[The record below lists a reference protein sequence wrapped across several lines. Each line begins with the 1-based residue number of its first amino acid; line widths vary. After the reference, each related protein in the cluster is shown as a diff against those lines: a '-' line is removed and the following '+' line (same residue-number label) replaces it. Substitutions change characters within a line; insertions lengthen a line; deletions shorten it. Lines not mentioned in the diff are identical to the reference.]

1 VQATA
6 VTLREDAPGEKRLVA
21 YLVPT
26 QDREQDDAAWVAA
39 CRAGLTQRLPE
50 YMVPTAFVVLKALP
64 LTVNGKVD
72 RKALPAPDP
81 LQSDAA
87 YVAPR
92 TPTEQIIAD
101 IWADVLGVDKVG
113 VFDDFFALGGQSLL
127 ATQMVS
133 RIKRALKVDLS
144 LRTLFEAPTI
154 SALMLKMEHADSAIS
169 TLPPS
174 PVSRLLPSNL
184 VPIRPHGDLTP
195 LFLIHPIGGEVQY
208 AVELARYLDGNQ
220 PVYALAASGI
230 AVGEMP
236 HTSIREMAAAY
247 LKAIRQVQVSGPYM
261 IAGWSLGGMIAYEI
275 AHQLLTAGEAVR
287 FVGMVD
293 TGSSPFLRAQRRA
306 EHTFEEQAFEFD
318 ECKALMHWI
327 VDLHPDVSDARQHP
341 AYGELVAWMEN
352 KDVDAMIAVCQRES
366 LLPAHL
372 DIAMV
377 RRMLAVYRTSANA
390 ADEYEAPPA
399 KVTVTYFA
407 ADRNEGEDPTLG
419 WRDLLGDRL
428 EVTTIGGS
436 HLSIVKS
443 PHIEKLAREISRR
456 IKSRSPSA
464 ELSLA

>member
-1 VQATA
+1 V
-6 VTLREDAPGEKRLVA
+6 
-21 YLVPT
+21 
-26 QDREQDDAAWVAA
+26 
-39 CRAGLTQRLPE
+39 C
-50 YMVPTAFVVLKALP
+50 
-64 LTVNGKVD
+64 
-72 RKALPAPDP
+72 
-81 LQSDAA
+81 
-87 YVAPR
+87 
-92 TPTEQIIAD
+92 
-101 IWADVLGVDKVG
+101 
-113 VFDDFFALGGQSLL
+113 
-127 ATQMVS
+127 
-133 RIKRALKVDLS
+133 
-144 LRTLFEAPTI
+144 
-154 SALMLKMEHADSAIS
+154 
-169 TLPPS
+169 
-174 PVSRLLPSNL
+174 
-184 VPIRPHGDLTP
+184 
-195 LFLIHPIGGEVQY
+195 
-208 AVELARYLDGNQ
+208 
-220 PVYALAASGI
+220 GI